1 LSRFFDLHF
10 GNLAWAAIIASPVIG
25 SFLGLAIER
34 LPAGRTILWG
44 RSQCDICG
52 HTLGPRDL
60 VPFASWILSGG
71 RCRYCRT
78 RLSVFY
84 PLIEIA
90 ALLVAV
96 WSATATAGVRFLAS
110 CVIGWLLLV
119 AAAIDWRKRGRF
131 LIPVT
136 AIVVWL
142 VWLYAPVAL
151 SH

>member
-10 GNLAWAAIIASPVIG
+10 SNTAWAVIIASPVIG

-52 HTLGPRDL
+52 HTLGSRDL
-60 VPFASWILSGG
+60 VPFASWIFAGG

-78 RLSVFY
+78 QLSVFY
-84 PLIEIA
+84 PLIEFA

-96 WSATATAGVRFLAS
+96 WSATAATGALFLAS
-110 CVIGWLLLV
+110 CVVGWLLLV
-119 AAAIDWRKRGRF
+119 AAVIDWRKRGRF
-131 LIPVT
+131 HTPASALF
-136 AIVVWL
+136 VWL
-142 VWLYAPVAL
+142 ACLYGPTIL
-151 SH
+151 MR